1 MANDEWR
8 MNLQP
13 RYIQVT
19 HGDREAKLTHY
30 RLGQGEQRV
39 LIMAGVHGWEHGG
52 VQTAYALLER
62 LAGESLHGQID
73 LLPVC
78 NPLAYAA
85 ERRFTPDCDRDMAR
99 SFTPDEPANL
109 TEALSRAVMSMAA
122 KADVV
127 LNLHSA
133 GDARYLP
140 HAMFYQERDAEFAAS
155 LGLPF
160 VIKRGTPE
168 RLAHHIFSRL
178 RPEQRTVTL
187 EIGGG
192 TVAFSEDVSL
202 GVDRILAFL
211 GRRGFFGASGAA
223 DYERDPTPADMVWM
237 TDARR
242 FVRAPGEGAFY
253 SEARPGADFD
263 AGEPFGFWV
272 DLEDFRPRPILAP
285 TTGKLIY
292 LRTRNRAPSGG
303 NVAMFLPADDN
314 TRTLKVSRNI

>member
-1 MANDEWR
+1 MMNGEWR
-8 MNLQP
+8 INLQP
-13 RYIQVT
+13 NHIHVT
-19 HGDREAKLTHY
+19 HGDREAKLAHY
-30 RLGQGEQRV
+30 RLGRGEQRV

-52 VQTAYALLER
+52 VQTAYALLEH
-62 LAGESLHGQID
+62 LADKTLHGQID

-109 TEALSRAVMSMAA
+109 TEALSRAVMSVAA

-178 RPEQRTVTL
+178 RPEQRTVTF

-192 TVAFSEDVSL
+192 TVAFPEDVGI

-223 DYERDPTPADMVWM
+223 DYEREPTPADMVWM
-237 TDARR
+237 TDERR

-253 SEARPGADFD
+253 SEARPGADFV

-303 NVAMFLPADDN
+303 NVAMFLPEEQCQDPEGF
-314 TRTLKVSRNI
+314 